1 MYASTKGAKKIVE
14 SDHKV
19 LFAKFE
25 LRMEKSMKVP
35 RTEVFNFK
43 DFQSQQLSF
52 ADTNCV
58 RKYRDNLNTENVDEY
73 SKAFTNMMNKTFHK
87 YLKR

>member
-1 MYASTKGAKKIVE
+1 
-14 SDHKV
+14 
-19 LFAKFE
+19 
-25 LRMEKSMKVP
+25 MKVP

-58 RKYRDNLNTENVDEY
+58 QKNRDNLNTKNSNEY
-73 SKAFTNMMNKTFHK
+73 SKTFHK
-87 YLKR
+87 HDE